1 MHSFITLSFVSSLC
15 STISVLA
22 LRIPFDVHVQTPAN
36 NPTTHFP
43 RQSSSN
49 GILPVGNTQNSFYY
63 TNIML
68 DGQNIS
74 VMLDTGSSD
83 LWVTG
88 SIPGATDTGS
98 SLKLSYAVGT
108 AAGDIYTAPFEFAG
122 QSVSDQAFLLVANV
136 SSFSTNIHSEG
147 YDGLIGL
154 GPNSGSSIYKKLDG
168 NSGNNPINRIFEQ
181 TSSNDYITLMLS
193 RKGDPG
199 SNITGQFTIGELV
212 PGFEN
217 ITSMPHLSIE
227 KVYRVT
233 NVDQHWQ
240 IVTDKNNGIIGPDG
254 QPIKYSSIAPKAP
267 DGTIVG
273 VLDSGFTL
281 PQVPRTVSDA
291 IYGRVQGAEWSVV
304 NQAWLVPCGQL
315 INVTFNFGGVSYPIH
330 PLDVSS
336 SDFGV
341 TFSNG
346 NPACLGT
353 FQPVTSAFSLLG
365 EYDMI
370 LGMAFLRN
378 TYTLINYGNFIT
390 GGSNS
395 NNPYVQLLP
404 LTNVESAVNDF
415 IQVRLNGQNTINSS
429 QYALLP
435 ASQEQHSPESA
446 AEKKQAYEELVLSRW
461 PYIVVGG
468 LVLMILLISY
478 CVWRCCCRRKRMAKK
493 AAKKAAQQ
501 NGGAAS
507 VDGFKSGPYAQLHDS
522 QSTASLVMQPMRG
535 STVDFEE
542 DYGGKDAFPRSR

>member
-1 MHSFITLSFVSSLC
+1 
-15 STISVLA
+15 
-22 LRIPFDVHVQTPAN
+22 
-36 NPTTHFP
+36 
-43 RQSSSN
+43 
-49 GILPVGNTQNSFYY
+49 
-63 TNIML
+63 
-68 DGQNIS
+68 
-74 VMLDTGSSD
+74 
-83 LWVTG
+83 
-88 SIPGATDTGS
+88 
-98 SLKLSYAVGT
+98 
-108 AAGDIYTAPFEFAG
+108 
-122 QSVSDQAFLLVANV
+122 
-136 SSFSTNIHSEG
+136 
-147 YDGLIGL
+147 
-154 GPNSGSSIYKKLDG
+154 
-168 NSGNNPINRIFEQ
+168 
-181 TSSNDYITLMLS
+181 MLS

-291 IYGRVQGAEWSVV
+291 IYGRVQGAEWSVA
-304 NQAWLVPCGQL
+304 NEAWLVPCGQL

-493 AAKKAAQQ
+493 AANKAAQQ

-542 DYGGKDAFPRSR
+542 DYSGKDAFTRNR

>member
-1 MHSFITLSFVSSLC
+1 MMRSFITLSFVSSLY
-15 STISVLA
+15 STFSVLA
-22 LRIPFDVHVQTPAN
+22 LRIPFDAHVQTPSNHA
-36 NPTTHFP
+36 THFP

-49 GILPVGNTQNSFYY
+49 GRVPIGNTQNIYYY
-63 TNIML
+63 TNITL
-68 DGQNIS
+68 GGQNIS

-83 LWVTG
+83 LWVSG
-88 SIPGATDTGS
+88 SVSGATDTGN

-108 AAGDIYTAPFEFAG
+108 AAGDIYTAPFELAG

-136 SSFSTNIHSEG
+136 SSFSTNIHSDG

-181 TSSNDYITLMLS
+181 TSSSNDYITMMLS

-199 SNITGQFTIGELV
+199 SNITGQFTIGEIV

-217 ITSMPHLSIE
+217 ITSMPKLPIE
-227 KVYRVT
+227 KVYKVT
-233 NVDQHWQ
+233 DVDQHWQ
-240 IVTDKNNGIIGPDG
+240 IVTDKDNGIIGPDG
-254 QPIKYSSIAPKAP
+254 QAIQYSSIAPKAP

-291 IYGRVQGAEWSVV
+291 IYGRVQGAEWSASSE
-304 NQAWLVPCGQL
+304 AWLVPCGQL

-395 NNPYVQLLP
+395 NNPYIQLLP
-404 LTNVESAVNDF
+404 LTNIESAVNDF
-415 IQVRLNGQNTINSS
+415 IQVRLNGQNTINSP

-461 PYIVVGG
+461 PYILFGC
-468 LVLMILLISY
+468 LVFLILLISY
-478 CVWRCCCRRKRMAKK
+478 CVWRCCCRRKRLAKR
-493 AAKKAAQQ
+493 AAQQ
-501 NGGAAS
+501 KGGATS
-507 VDGFKSGPYAQLHDS
+507 VGGFKSGPYAPLHDS
-522 QSTASLVMQPMRG
+522 QSTGSLVMQPMRG
-535 STVDFEE
+535 STAELEE
-542 DYGGKDAFPRSR
+542 YGRKDTFTRS

>member
-1 MHSFITLSFVSSLC
+1 MKHSFITLSFISSLC

-22 LRIPFDVHVQTPAN
+22 LRIPFDVHVAN

-49 GILPVGNTQNSFYY
+49 GIVPVGNTQNSFYY
-63 TNIML
+63 TNITL
-68 DGQNIS
+68 GGQNIS

-88 SIPGATDTGS
+88 TVPGATDTGN

-108 AAGDIYTAPFEFAG
+108 AAGDIYTAPFELAG
-122 QSVSDQAFLLVANV
+122 QSVNDQAFLLVTNV
-136 SSFSTNIHSEG
+136 SSFSTNIHAEG

-154 GPNSGSSIYKKLDG
+154 GPNSGSSIYKKLNG

-181 TSSNDYITLMLS
+181 SSSSSNDYITMMLS

-199 SNITGQFTIGELV
+199 SNITGQFTIGEIV

-217 ITSMPHLSIE
+217 ITNMPHLSIE

-233 NVDQHWQ
+233 NIDQHWQ

-291 IYGRVQGAEWSVV
+291 IYGRVQGAEWSVAD
-304 NQAWLVPCGQL
+304 QAWLVPCGQL

-378 TYTLINYGNFIT
+378 TYTLINYGKFIT

-415 IQVRLNGQNTINSS
+415 IQVRLNGQNTINSP

-461 PYIVVGG
+461 PYILVGG
-468 LVLMILLISY
+468 LVLLIILISY
-478 CVWRCCCRRKRMAKK
+478 CVWCCCCRRKRMAKK

-501 NGGAAS
+501 NSGAAS
-507 VDGFKSGPYAQLHDS
+507 VGGFKSGPYAQLHDS
-522 QSTASLVMQPMRG
+522 QSSASLVMQPMRA

-542 DYGGKDAFPRSR
+542 DYGKDAFARSR